1 MDYRIY
7 KPDKKW
13 IIGEIVKLSVLDSI
27 VGYLFFR
34 NILALVLLLPFGYF
48 IWKKDINE
56 AIKERKKVLSKEFKY
71 MITSLSGNLNAG
83 YSLERSFYKTYQD
96 LQKSGIA
103 YRYIIDEVKLIING
117 LECNNRV
124 EGLLS
129 DFAKRSDVADIK
141 DFSELITVSKIYGG
155 NILSVIRQTVSNLS
169 GKYMVEDEI
178 ETIISAK
185 KMEGKIMLVMPF
197 LIIVYMNITN
207 KGYMDVIYYTLPGKI
222 VMAVGFMMIVAAAIA
237 IDKIVD
243 IEVE

>member
-1 MDYRIY
+1 MDYRKY

-34 NILALVLLLPFGYF
+34 NIIALVLLLPFGYF

-56 AIKERKKVLSKEFKY
+56 AIKERKKVLSKEFKD

-103 YRYIIDEVKLIING
+103 YNYMIDEVRLIING

-129 DFAKRSDVADIK
+129 DMARRSDVADIK
-141 DFSELITVSKIYGG
+141 DFSELITVSKVYGG

-207 KGYMDVIYYTLPGKI
+207 KGYMDAIYYTLPGKI
-222 VMAVGFMMIVAAAIA
+222 VMAVGFMLIVAAGIA